1 MSISC
6 LSDNDPRDQDGATML
21 IYLNKDELLRHGG
34 QGLYDNF
41 L

>member
-1 MSISC
+1 MSILVTSYNESGNENSTRI
-6 LSDNDPRDQDGATML
+6 LADLDQND
-21 IYLNKDELLRHGG
+21 LLRHGG